1 MVAAAAALG
10 LPMPAVIGPAAALS
24 VASVCCA
31 VVLRRTHPHPRLG
44 TANAITLLRLA
55 IVGLLLSI
63 LFAGGVNAA
72 IIVALSAVALSLD
85 GLDGYLARR
94 QGLTS
99 RFGAAFDMEV
109 DSAFALVLSVLA
121 AFGPAGPLALLLG
134 LPRYL
139 LGVAGLALP
148 WLNGALPPRYSRK
161 VVCVVQL
168 VVLIV
173 LQLPGLAP
181 WFALTLVA
189 AVAGLLAW
197 SFGIDI
203 VHLFRTRTR
212 SAG

>member
-1 MVAAAAALG
+1 M
-10 LPMPAVIGPAAALS
+10 
-24 VASVCCA
+24 
-31 VVLRRTHPHPRLG
+31 
-44 TANAITLLRLA
+44 
-55 IVGLLLSI
+55 LLSI
-63 LFAGGVNAA
+63 LFGGGVSAA
-72 IIVALSAVALSLD
+72 IIIALSVVALSLD
-85 GLDGYLARR
+85 GLDGHLARR
-94 QGLTS
+94 QRLTS

-121 AFGPAGPLALLLG
+121 AFGPAGPLVLLLG

-148 WLNGALPPRYSRK
+148 WLNGTLPARYSRK

-168 VVLIV
+168 IVLIV
-173 LQLPGLAP
+173 LQLPGLAT
-181 WFALTLVA
+181 WFALTLVV

-197 SFGIDI
+197 SFGIDV